1 MDQHAPASA
10 ATVSNLVPV
19 WEDPGGGGHYEPAAA
34 VEAVEHAVL
43 VQQVEP
49 PASPVAR
56 PRLMSPPER
65 FDPAEPVER
74 RSAYGLL
81 DDHEQTWAEAN
92 DQELDE
98 NLPSVDYDALRRRDI
113 ARELLR
119 ARLIA
124 LAERRERRT
133 AYELVFLMLAA
144 SVSVLLAAP
153 PLVQVLLAA
162 HGTQV

>member
-1 MDQHAPASA
+1 MNEHPPRTV

-19 WEDPGGGGHYEPAAA
+19 WDQPADGGHYEPASAA
-34 VEAVEHAVL
+34 AAVEHAVL
-43 VQQVEP
+43 VQQIEP
-49 PASPVAR
+49 LAAPAAR
-56 PRLMSPPER
+56 PRLMTPPER
-65 FDPAEPVER
+65 FDPAEPVSR
-74 RSAYGLL
+74 ASAYGLL
-81 DDHEQTWAEAN
+81 DEDEQTWAEAH
-92 DQELDE
+92 DPVLDE

-119 ARLIA
+119 ARLVAI
-124 LAERRERRT
+124 AERRERRT

-144 SVSVLLAAP
+144 SVAVLLAAP